1 MRRFKILNTKLSVIF
16 LYPVILC
23 LLLPACD
30 KTQKNS
36 QSADKV
42 EINKSDPWTTKEVI
56 TPDSLNDELV
66 NKQNKPLVI
75 QVGFKILYDQDHIPD
90 AVFTGPASLPAG
102 RAALR
107 DSLKNINRNRNIIL
121 YCGCCKWKDCPNIR
135 PAFKTVQELG
145 FQNVKVL
152 FLEDTFVKDWEQ
164 KGYPVTK

>member
-1 MRRFKILNTKLSVIF
+1 
-16 LYPVILC
+16 
-23 LLLPACD
+23 
-30 KTQKNS
+30 
-36 QSADKV
+36 
-42 EINKSDPWTTKEVI
+42 
-56 TPDSLNDELV
+56 
-66 NKQNKPLVI
+66 LVI

-90 AVFTGPASLPAG
+90 AVFTGPASFPAG

-164 KGYPVTK
+164 KGYPVTKWLS